1 MKRNLFI
8 ALVWLLCCGCALQGA
23 EQMNP
28 QDQESA
34 KKEIGEVVGVIFQSL
49 EKMDVEA
56 LFRSYSDACGFI
68 LINTEGVMINLPMA
82 RFGHAEWFKSLSSL
96 KITPFKEEFR
106 FPPGNIVLCAWQGK
120 FEMTMKTGAQLAIDK
135 FGVTF
140 VFSRIDGLWQVIYQH
155 SSSLP
160 PLPLK
165 P

>member
-8 ALVWLLCCGCALQGA
+8 AWVWLLCCGCALQGA
-23 EQMNP
+23 AQMNP

-34 KKEIGEVVGVIFQSL
+34 KKEIGAVVGAIFQGL

-56 LFRSYSDACGFI
+56 LFRSYSDTVGFI
-68 LINTEGVMINLPMA
+68 LINTEGFIVNLQMA

-96 KITPFKEEFR
+96 KVTPLMKEFR
-106 FPPGNIVLCAWQGK
+106 FLPGNVVLCAWQGK
-120 FEMTMKTGAQLAIDK
+120 FVMTLKTGGQLQIDK
-135 FGVTF
+135 FGITF
-140 VFSRIDGLWQVIYQH
+140 VFSKIDGLWKVIYQH

-160 PLPLK
+160 PSPLK